1 MIHLTKV
8 SFDDDVLDKYKGVP
22 KVDRRVLEHGI
33 KTMSGPMPS
42 NEAMKAL
49 HSPAPISSAPGTIQL
64 DPPHPYK
71 ISSTGS
77 VQAYSTHSYAGSSV
91 SIGDKHI
98 LEGKF
103 QGFRF

>member
-8 SFDDDVLDKYKGVP
+8 SFDDDSADKYKGVP

-33 KTMSGPMPS
+33 KTMDGPMPS
-42 NEAMKAL
+42 NEAMKVV
-49 HSPAPISSAPGTIQL
+49 HSHAPISNPPGTIQL

-91 SIGDKHI
+91 SFGDKRI
-98 LEGKF
+98 LEGRF